1 MERLKLDLEQL
12 KKALKTLLDSFDVLS
27 QAKSM
32 NNQTFV
38 LAAED
43 SIIQRFEYTYES
55 FWKFLKKYL
64 KTIDISEDHLSPKK
78 VFHASYKTGI
88 CTLEEASICI
98 DMADSR
104 NETSHTYSI
113 EASRVILSDIPHY
126 YATMNNV
133 INRLAQKID

>member
-1 MERLKLDLEQL
+1 MERIKLDLAQL
-12 KKALKTLLDSFDVLS
+12 KKALKTMLDSFAVLS
-27 QAKSM
+27 EAKTM
-32 NNQTFV
+32 HNKTFV

-78 VFHASYKTGI
+78 VFHASYKTSI

-104 NETSHTYSI
+104 NETSHTYNI

-126 YATMNNV
+126 YTTMNNV